1 MDVLKSK
8 RQRWKLIAG
17 FVGITILLVWPQAT
31 YIGKQS
37 VRTSIAPSEEVGAR
51 ISRRFT
57 DWGKALRGLSGAAER
72 EQQLSL
78 ELVRTQAELNRLRDI
93 EIENQRLLR
102 ALGFQQ
108 ATPYALTPATVMSR
122 NISGWWNTLRIQ
134 PSSKKT
140 LHVDS
145 AVLSP
150 DGLIGRVLEVNPLS
164 AEVLLVCDPAF
175 RVAARISGREIFGVV
190 RGMGSSISGQPR
202 VRMEFINKDA
212 VIQIGEEVT
221 TSGSTRSE
229 GFFPPGIHIGY
240 IKQVHR
246 DDSGLYQYAEIVPRA
261 TGGLLDYLFVVGNA
275 EEAP

>member
-8 RQRWKLIAG
+8 RQRWKLVAG
-17 FVGITILLVWPQAT
+17 FAGITILLVWPQAT

-37 VRTSIAPSEEVGAR
+37 VRTSIAPSEEVGAWA
-51 ISRRFT
+51 SRRFT
-57 DWGKALRGLSGAAER
+57 NWGKALRGLSTAAER

-78 ELVRTQAELNRLRDI
+78 ELVRTQAELNRLQDI
-93 EIENQRLLR
+93 ELENQRLLR

-108 ATPYALTPATVMSR
+108 ATPYKLTPATVISR

-134 PSSKKT
+134 PSSKKS
-140 LHVDS
+140 LHIDS

-150 DGLIGRVLEVNPLS
+150 DGLVGRVLEVNPLS

-190 RGMGSSISGQPR
+190 RGMGNSISGQPL
-202 VRMEFINKDA
+202 VRMEFINKDS

-221 TSGSTRSE
+221 TSSSTRSE

-240 IKQVHR
+240 IKQLHR
-246 DDSGLYQYAEIVPRA
+246 DESGLFQYAEIVPRA
-261 TGGLLDYLFVVGNA
+261 TGGLLDYLFVVGNV
-275 EEAP
+275 EETP

>member
-1 MDVLKSK
+1 M
-8 RQRWKLIAG
+8 LIAG

-51 ISRRFT
+51 VFRRFT

-108 ATPYALTPATVMSR
+108 ATPYALTPATVISR

-134 PSSKKT
+134 PSSKKS
-140 LHVDS
+140 LYVDS

-212 VIQIGEEVT
+212 VIQLGEEVT

-229 GFFPPGIHIGY
+229 GFFPGGIHIGY
-240 IKQVHR
+240 INQVHR

-275 EEAP
+275 VEVP

>member
-1 MDVLKSK
+1 
-8 RQRWKLIAG
+8 
-17 FVGITILLVWPQAT
+17 
-31 YIGKQS
+31 
-37 VRTSIAPSEEVGAR
+37 
-51 ISRRFT
+51 
-57 DWGKALRGLSGAAER
+57 
-72 EQQLSL
+72 
-78 ELVRTQAELNRLRDI
+78 
-93 EIENQRLLR
+93 
-102 ALGFQQ
+102 
-108 ATPYALTPATVMSR
+108 MSR

-134 PSSKKT
+134 PSSRKT

-221 TSGSTRSE
+221 TSGSTRS
-229 GFFPPGIHIGY
+229 GRFFSTGHSY
-240 IKQVHR
+240 W
-246 DDSGLYQYAEIVPRA
+246 LYQTGTPR
-261 TGGLLDYLFVVGNA
+261 
-275 EEAP
+275 

>member
-1 MDVLKSK
+1 MKSK

-108 ATPYALTPATVMSR
+108 AAPYALTPATVMSR

-134 PSSKKT
+134 PSSRKT
-140 LHVDS
+140 LYVDS

-175 RVAARISGREIFGVV
+175 RVAARISGREIFGIV

>member
-17 FVGITILLVWPQAT
+17 FVGITIILVWPQAT

-37 VRTSIAPSEEVGAR
+37 VRTSIAPSEDVGAKV
-51 ISRRFT
+51 SKYFS

-78 ELVRTQAELNRLRDI
+78 ELVRTQAELNRLKDI

-108 ATPYALTPATVMSR
+108 ATPYTLTPATVISR

-134 PSSKKT
+134 PSSKKS
-140 LHVDS
+140 LYVDS

-240 IKQVHR
+240 IKQIYR

-275 EEAP
+275 VEDS